1 MSLNLLLIFA
11 MTEFVLSLTPGPAVL
26 LIVSQGIRNGF
37 KSSIRGALGILTGNA
52 IYFALSA
59 LGLGALLLASTA
71 LFEAIRW
78 VGAGYLIFT
87 GVRMLFAK
95 AESEPVGVIRF
106 NAPLKLFSQGLLTQL
121 SNPKA
126 IVFFTALLPQFV
138 SPGADVWRQFLI
150 LGIISITV
158 EFPVLLIYGWV
169 AEQGTGRVL
178 RSTTP
183 VLPER
188 VAGGFLV
195 GAGLGLAWMR
205 NH

>member
-11 MTEFVLSLTPGPAVL
+11 MTELVLSLTPGPAVL

-59 LGLGALLLASTA
+59 LGLGALLLASTT

-78 VGAGYLIFT
+78 VGAGYLILT
-87 GVRMLFAK
+87 GVRMLFLK
-95 AESEPVGVIRF
+95 TESEPVRVIPF
-106 NAPLKLFSQGLLTQL
+106 DAPLKLFSQGLLTQL

-126 IVFFTALLPQFV
+126 IVFFTALLPQFI
-138 SPGADVWRQFLI
+138 SPGANVWRQFLI
-150 LGIISITV
+150 LGIVSITV

-169 AEQGTGRVL
+169 AEQGKGRIL
-178 RSTTP
+178 RGRTP
-183 VLPER
+183 ALPGR

-195 GAGLGLAWMR
+195 GAGAGLAWMR